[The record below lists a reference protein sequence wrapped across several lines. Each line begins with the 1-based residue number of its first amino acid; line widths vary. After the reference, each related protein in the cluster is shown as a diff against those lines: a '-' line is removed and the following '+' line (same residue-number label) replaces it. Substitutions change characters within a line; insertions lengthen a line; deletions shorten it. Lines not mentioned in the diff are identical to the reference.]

1 MARNDAL
8 RRGAAYRRDGHVWVV
23 RYLRDGIIHMQ
34 HGTTGARRKLT
45 LEQWQHECAEGTLVP
60 VDEAEAEAA
69 SSQKDGLRYG
79 AYLRRFGF
87 TWRILLLK
95 DGVIHL
101 ENVDTPGET
110 DKLTVDEWMRGC
122 LDGSI
127 HPAAEPGKELKPKTA
142 ELLKV
147 AFGDMPE
154 SMKASGIL
162 KMQYI
167 NAFRDPAAF
176 YERKRPD
183 VPVEQRVLTRSRSAP
198 KLRPFLAHVA
208 EAIGAA
214 EPPGAST
221 FARWFKD
228 WSEARAAGYEDV
240 RVLVNNYHRRGP
252 QHRFMGAM
260 LEEWLNDVIDKEWL
274 LGTKPKKKKVYD
286 ELKDRVKSW
295 NKAHPLRPIAMISE
309 RHVNRYIK
317 EEVDKYVE
325 TARRDGRRK
334 ADETY
339 GMVGI
344 APEPENILDV
354 VEVDHSRRNV
364 EVIDDISGVRLG
376 RPWVTVAFD
385 RYSRMPLACHIHFD
399 GQCLSSV
406 MQALRQTMLPKD
418 FLKEM
423 FPDLSLDYGCYGRPV
438 CFFFDRGTDFDN
450 EDIRDIGLQLDIR
463 MDLEPVGCPET
474 KGKIERFFRT
484 MQEEVDHP
492 LPGSCPSLLKEGER
506 SELRGEA
513 TILFSDFVRRTW
525 LWLYGVYAR
534 SWHRGI
540 KDVPIKK
547 WQESAARRL
556 PRPPCSR
563 KELDILL
570 TRIEPCTIT
579 KMGVRWNHLR
589 WSGDILKT
597 IWTRPGFAGKVKV
610 RIDEQDVSRAWVI
623 DPATRT
629 PVELEPMA
637 PDYMA
642 GLSLFQHRL
651 ALCAADEQFEGARDD
666 ETLITAKKMLDDQ
679 ARELLH
685 PDARDAGKALGTV
698 GRYLAV
704 GSRALD
710 VAQADQAPP
719 TSQPEM
725 PEQHPAPDPQP
736 ETDVSEADEQEWT
749 IKRIRKE

>member
-8 RRGAAYRRDGHVWVV
+8 RRGAAYRQDGHVWVV
-23 RYLRDGIIHMQ
+23 RYLRDGLVHLQ
-34 HGTTGARRKLT
+34 NVQTGARRKPT
-45 LEQWQHECAEGTLVP
+45 LEKWQRECAEGTLVP
-60 VDEAEAEAA
+60 IDETEAA
-69 SSQKDGLRYG
+69 SSQQGALRYG

-87 TWRILLLK
+87 TWRVLLLK

-101 ENVDTPGET
+101 ENTDAPGET

-127 HPAAEPGKELKPKTA
+127 HPAAQPGEELDPKIA

-154 SMKASGIL
+154 SMKASGIR
-162 KMQYI
+162 KSQYLD
-167 NAFRDPAAF
+167 AFRDPAAF
-176 YERKRPD
+176 YEGKRPD
-183 VPVEQRVLTRSRSAP
+183 VPVERRVLKRALSAP

-208 EAIGAA
+208 EAIG
-214 EPPGAST
+214 EEKPPGAST
-221 FARWFKD
+221 FISWYNE
-228 WSEARAAGYEDV
+228 WSKARAAGYEDV

-252 QHRFMGAM
+252 QERFMGPH
-260 LEEWLNDVIDKEWL
+260 LEQWLNDAIDKEWL

-286 ELKDRVKSW
+286 AVKDQVDAW
-295 NKAHPLRPIAMISE
+295 NAENPTRPLAMLSE
-309 RHVNRYIK
+309 RQVSRYIA
-317 EEVDKYVE
+317 EEVDGYVK
-325 TARRDGRRK
+325 TARREGRRK
-334 ADETY
+334 ADEKF
-339 GMVGI
+339 GMVGL

-354 VEVDHSRRNV
+354 VEVDHTRANV
-364 EVIDDISGVRLG
+364 EVLDDVSGVRLG
-376 RPWVTVAFD
+376 RPWVTVALD

-399 GQCLSSV
+399 GPCLSSV
-406 MQALRQTMLPKD
+406 MQTLRQTMLPKD

-423 FPDLSLDYGCYGRPV
+423 FPDLRFDYGCSGVPV

-450 EDIRDIGLQLDIR
+450 EDIRDIGLQLSVR

-474 KGKIERFFRT
+474 KGRIERFFGI
-484 MQEEVDHP
+484 MQDDVDHP
-492 LPGSCPSLLKEGER
+492 LPGSCPSLLAEGER

-513 TILFSDFVRRTW
+513 TIRFSDFVRRTW

-540 KDVPIKK
+540 KDTPLRK
-547 WQESAARRL
+547 WQEGAARRL
-556 PRPPCSR
+556 PRPPRSL

-570 TRIEPCTIT
+570 TRIERCTIT

-589 WSGDILKT
+589 WSGEILKT

-610 RIDEQDVSRAWVI
+610 RIDEKDVSRAWVI
-623 DPATRT
+623 DPATRM
-629 PVELEPMA
+629 PVELKPMA

-651 ALCAADEQFEGARDD
+651 VLCAADEQFEGARDD

-679 ARELLH
+679 VKALFH
-685 PDARDAGKALGTV
+685 PDAPDAGKALGAVARYDGV
-698 GRYLAV
+698 GT
-704 GSRALD
+704 RALG
-710 VAQADQAPP
+710 AAAPEP
-719 TSQPEM
+719 PPPAVQPAS
-725 PEQHPAPDPQP
+725 PEQHPATHPQP
-736 ETDVSEADEQEWT
+736 EAETPEADDQEWT

>member
-45 LEQWQHECAEGTLVP
+45 LDQWQHECAEGTLVP

-122 LDGSI
+122 LEGSI
-127 HPAAEPGKELKPKTA
+127 HPAAEPGKELNPKTA

-162 KMQYI
+162 KKQYI

-176 YERKRPD
+176 YERERPD
-183 VPVEQRVLTRSRSAP
+183 VPAEKRVLTRSLSAP

-208 EAIGAA
+208 KAIGAA
-214 EPPGAST
+214 KPPGAST
-221 FARWFKD
+221 FARWYGE
-228 WSEARAAGYEDV
+228 WSRARAAGHDDV
-240 RVLVNNYHRRGP
+240 RVLVNKYHLRGP
-252 QHRFMGAM
+252 QERFMGPRM
-260 LEEWLNDVIDKEWL
+260 EQWLNDAIDEVWL
-274 LGTKPKKKKVYD
+274 QGNKPKKKKVW
-286 ELKDRVKSW
+286 EALERRVNEW
-295 NKAHPLRPIAMISE
+295 NRNNPRRPFAMLSE
-309 RHVNRYIK
+309 RQVNRFID
-317 EEVDKYVE
+317 EEVDEYVE

-334 ADETY
+334 ADEKF
-339 GMVGI
+339 GMVGL
-344 APEPENILDV
+344 APEAENILDV
-354 VEVDHSRRNV
+354 VEVDHTRANV
-364 EVIDDISGVRLG
+364 EVLDDASGVRLG
-376 RPWVTVAFD
+376 RPWVTVALD
-385 RYSRMPLACHIHFD
+385 RYSRMVLACHIHFD
-399 GQCLSSV
+399 GPCLSAV

-418 FLKEM
+418 FVKEM
-423 FPDLSLDYGCYGRPV
+423 FPDLQLDYGCSGVPV

-450 EDIRDIGLQLDIR
+450 EDIRDIGLQLSVR

-474 KGKIERFFRT
+474 KGKIERFIGI
-484 MQEEVDHP
+484 MQDEVDHP
-492 LPGSCPSLLKEGER
+492 LPGSCPSLLAEGER
-506 SELRGEA
+506 NELRGEA
-513 TILFSDFVRRTW
+513 TIRFSDFVRRTW

-540 KDVPIKK
+540 KDVPMKK
-547 WQESAARRL
+547 WQEGAARRL
-556 PRPPCSR
+556 PRPPRSL

-570 TRIEPCTIT
+570 TRVERCTIT

-597 IWTRPGFAGKVKV
+597 IWTRPGFEGKVKV
-610 RIDEQDVSRAWVI
+610 RIDEKDVSRAWVI
-623 DPATRT
+623 DPATRM
-629 PVELEPMA
+629 PVALDPMI
-637 PDYMA
+637 PDYMP

-651 ALCAADEQFEGARDD
+651 VLCAADEQFEGARDD
-666 ETLITAKKMLDDQ
+666 ETLKTAKKMLDDQ
-679 ARELLH
+679 VRALFH
-685 PDARDAGKALGTV
+685 PEAPDAGKALGAVARYDGV
-698 GRYLAV
+698 GALAL
-704 GSRALD
+704 GTA
-710 VAQADQAPP
+710 
-719 TSQPEM
+719 QPEPTLV
-725 PEQHPAPDPQP
+725 PEGPEVPVPPAAAGPVPA
-736 ETDVSEADEQEWT
+736 ADGGLAPARNWNT
-749 IKRIRKE
+749 KRIRKE